1 MRRDAK
7 ILSGID
13 FSPSVFF
20 FLFPS
25 KSISRLFIFIR
36 DRSFQGMKRDREIK
50 KMVCGGISFL
60 FRKRICRI
68 KYTGGLK
75 SQGFPLDPIVLKWIL
90 NIFTT
95 SYTYMDTS
103 HLPEGEIS
111 GEPFQN
117 LESPRVFP
125 LLELSMIPT
134 KLLRVSKP
142 VRMVEISRD
151 SYGTLWKMNMN
162 IGIRKDEKNQ
172 RRDNFQ
178 DKFSKIT
185 KFLSVRL
192 SIELS

>member
-1 MRRDAK
+1 
-7 ILSGID
+7 
-13 FSPSVFF
+13 
-20 FLFPS
+20 
-25 KSISRLFIFIR
+25 
-36 DRSFQGMKRDREIK
+36 
-50 KMVCGGISFL
+50 
-60 FRKRICRI
+60 
-68 KYTGGLK
+68 
-75 SQGFPLDPIVLKWIL
+75 
-90 NIFTT
+90 
-95 SYTYMDTS
+95 MDTS

-134 KLLRVSKP
+134 KS

>member
-1 MRRDAK
+1 
-7 ILSGID
+7 
-13 FSPSVFF
+13 
-20 FLFPS
+20 
-25 KSISRLFIFIR
+25 
-36 DRSFQGMKRDREIK
+36 
-50 KMVCGGISFL
+50 
-60 FRKRICRI
+60 
-68 KYTGGLK
+68 
-75 SQGFPLDPIVLKWIL
+75 
-90 NIFTT
+90 
-95 SYTYMDTS
+95 MDTS
-103 HLPEGEIS
+103 HLPEEEIS

-134 KLLRVSKP
+134 KLLPVSKS